1 MQVAETILQQLG
13 GNRFIA
19 MTGARNFVGR
29 PASLTFALPG
39 RMTTNGA
46 NRVVVE
52 LTSDDLYTVEFLRVR
67 GLNLSIVGEVSGVYA
82 DSLRAVF
89 EQATGLRTSL

>member
-67 GLNLSIVGEVSGVYA
+67 GLNLSTVGEVSGVYA
-82 DSLRAVF
+82 ESLRAVF
-89 EQATGLRTSL
+89 EQETGLRTSL